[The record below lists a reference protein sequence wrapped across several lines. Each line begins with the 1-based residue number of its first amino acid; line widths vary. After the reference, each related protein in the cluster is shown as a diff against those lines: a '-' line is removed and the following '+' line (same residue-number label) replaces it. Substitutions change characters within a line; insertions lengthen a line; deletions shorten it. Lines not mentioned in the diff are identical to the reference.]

1 MNTTARG
8 PFLLKG
14 AIVAIDPA
22 NPLASVIVFQYNPST
37 LTRDLQA
44 RSAMGDAGARAEALR
59 LSGAP
64 VETIALEVEID
75 ATDQLERSNQLAVS
89 MGIYPQLSALEM
101 LIYPRSSLVIA
112 NAGLAAL
119 GTIELVGPQTPLT
132 LFIWGLKRVV
142 PVRITALTI
151 AEEAYDTQLN
161 PIRARVGLSLRVLSY
176 TDLQVGDPGYTLFL
190 AYQVAK
196 ETMATLGSI
205 QSLSNVLGSDVSLF

>member
-205 QSLSNVLGSDVSLF
+205 QSL